1 MKLFEW
7 DTRGLCYLLFSNF
20 IHNDGRNYLNSCY
33 VFLIYITL
41 PFIQLV
47 YFISSEKKLTIH
59 IVQMFLLLS
68 QVFYNL
74 KMFLMM
80 NMLGLG
86 DAININT
93 NKNIRQVC

>member
-1 MKLFEW
+1 MV
-7 DTRGLCYLLFSNF
+7 C
-20 IHNDGRNYLNSCY
+20 
-33 VFLIYITL
+33 FLIYITL
-41 PFIQLV
+41 LFIQRV

-59 IVQMFLLLS
+59 IVQMFQSLS
-68 QVFYNL
+68 QAFYNL

-80 NMLGLG
+80 DMLGVG

>member
-1 MKLFEW
+1 MPEDYVIYYSVTLSTMM
-7 DTRGLCYLLFSNF
+7 DVINQ
-20 IHNDGRNYLNSCY
+20 IHV

-59 IVQMFLLLS
+59 IVQMFHLLS

-74 KMFLMM
+74 KKFLMM
-80 NMLGLG
+80 DMLGVG

>member
-1 MKLFEW
+1 MV
-7 DTRGLCYLLFSNF
+7 C
-20 IHNDGRNYLNSCY
+20 
-33 VFLIYITL
+33 FLIYITL
-41 PFIQLV
+41 LFIQRV

-59 IVQMFLLLS
+59 IVQMFQLSS

-80 NMLGLG
+80 DMLGVG

>member
-1 MKLFEW
+1 MSGIPE
-7 DTRGLCYLLFSNF
+7 DYVIYYSSNF

-80 NMLGLG
+80 DMLGLG
-86 DAININT
+86 NAININT

>member
-1 MKLFEW
+1 MSGIPE
-7 DTRGLCYLLFSNF
+7 D
-20 IHNDGRNYLNSCY
+20 Y
-33 VFLIYITL
+33 VIYYSVTLSTMMGVIKFMVCFLIYITL
-41 PFIQLV
+41 LFIQRV

-59 IVQMFLLLS
+59 IVQMFQLLS
-68 QVFYNL
+68 QAFYNL

-80 NMLGLG
+80 DMLGVG

>member
-7 DTRGLCYLLFSNF
+7 NTRGLCYLLFSNF

-80 NMLGLG
+80 DMLGLG

>member
-68 QVFYNL
+68 QVLYNL

-80 NMLGLG
+80 DMLGLG

>member
-1 MKLFEW
+1 M
-7 DTRGLCYLLFSNF
+7 LC
-20 IHNDGRNYLNSCY
+20 
-33 VFLIYITL
+33 FLIYITL

-47 YFISSEKKLTIH
+47 YFISSEKELTIH
-59 IVQMFLLLS
+59 IVLMFQLLL
-68 QVFYNL
+68 QAFYNL

-80 NMLGLG
+80 DMLGVR

>member
-80 NMLGLG
+80 DMLGVG

>member
-1 MKLFEW
+1 MV
-7 DTRGLCYLLFSNF
+7 C
-20 IHNDGRNYLNSCY
+20 
-33 VFLIYITL
+33 FLIYITL
-41 PFIQLV
+41 LFIQRV

-59 IVQMFLLLS
+59 IVQMFKLLS
-68 QVFYNL
+68 QAFYNL

-80 NMLGLG
+80 DMLGVG

>member
-1 MKLFEW
+1 M
-7 DTRGLCYLLFSNF
+7 
-20 IHNDGRNYLNSCY
+20 HNDGRNYLNSCY

-47 YFISSEKKLTIH
+47 CFISSEKKLTIH

-80 NMLGLG
+80 DMLGLG

>member
-1 MKLFEW
+1 MV
-7 DTRGLCYLLFSNF
+7 C
-20 IHNDGRNYLNSCY
+20 
-33 VFLIYITL
+33 FLIYITL
-41 PFIQLV
+41 LFIQRV

-80 NMLGLG
+80 DMLGVG

>member
-80 NMLGLG
+80 DMLELG

>member
-1 MKLFEW
+1 M
-7 DTRGLCYLLFSNF
+7 LC
-20 IHNDGRNYLNSCY
+20 
-33 VFLIYITL
+33 FLIYITL

-47 YFISSEKKLTIH
+47 YFISYEKKLTIH
-59 IVQMFLLLS
+59 VVQMFQLLS

-80 NMLGLG
+80 DMLGVG

>member
-1 MKLFEW
+1 M
-7 DTRGLCYLLFSNF
+7 
-20 IHNDGRNYLNSCY
+20 HNDGRNYLNSCY

-80 NMLGLG
+80 DMLGLG
-86 DAININT
+86 DAININK